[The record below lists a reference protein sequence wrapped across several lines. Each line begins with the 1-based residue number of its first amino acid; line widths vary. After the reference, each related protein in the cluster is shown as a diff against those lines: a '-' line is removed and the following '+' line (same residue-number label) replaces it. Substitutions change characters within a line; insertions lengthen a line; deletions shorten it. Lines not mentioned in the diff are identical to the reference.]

1 MSRHLQ
7 LSLLGGSSQ
16 HDPQKRYRPTRYD
29 FGSGAGEST
38 QLFAQALL
46 QHHRPECVVILGTSG
61 SMWDV
66 LLEAFDC
73 GEEDFG
79 LELID
84 AAQEDGIAAHHLNR
98 LATVLETALG
108 LRVRLRLIPYGRTAE
123 EQLAILQQM
132 AADIEPRDRVNL
144 DVTHGLRHLPML
156 AQMSALYLRQA
167 RQVHIE
173 GIYYGALDMS
183 RDGVTPVMDLKGLL
197 DIADWVGA
205 LHTFDKDGDYGVFQS
220 LLAPQDHDTATAL
233 GEAAFFERTMRAG
246 QARGQLRAASQALD
260 RQPLSGMASLFEPTL
275 RERINW
281 MNQQRLYQRQR
292 ALALQ
297 FLQRGDYLRACV
309 YAVEAFITLQAQLQ
323 GIGNA
328 ENAEVR
334 SRVKDHFETHQR
346 KGTAFRYYRQLRG
359 LRNKLA
365 HGDQAQTAELQLAL
379 SSAAQL
385 DTTLRQLINQ
395 LLPVE

>member
-1 MSRHLQ
+1 MSRHVQ

-16 HDPQKRYRPTRYD
+16 NDPQKRYRTTRYD

-46 QHHRPECVVILGTSG
+46 QHRRPECLVILGTSG

-73 GEEDFG
+73 AEEDFG

-84 AAQEDGIAAHHLNR
+84 AAQEDGIAAHHLDR
-98 LATVLETALG
+98 LVAVLEPVLG
-108 LRVRLRLIPYGRTAE
+108 IRVQLCLIPYGRTLE

-132 AADIEPRDRVNL
+132 AADIEPGDRVNL

-220 LLAPQDHDTATAL
+220 LLAPQDRDTATAL

-246 QARGQLRAASQALD
+246 QARGQLRAASEALD
-260 RQPLSGMASLFEPTL
+260 RQPLSGMARLFEPTL
-275 RERINW
+275 RERIDW

-297 FLQRGDYLRACV
+297 FLHRSDYLRACV
-309 YAVEAFITLQAQLQ
+309 YAFEAFITLQAQLQ

-328 ENAEVR
+328 ENTEVR
-334 SRVKDHFETHQR
+334 SRVKDQFETDQR
-346 KGTAFRYYRQLRG
+346 GSATFRHYRQLRG

-385 DTTLRQLINQ
+385 DTTLRQLIDQ